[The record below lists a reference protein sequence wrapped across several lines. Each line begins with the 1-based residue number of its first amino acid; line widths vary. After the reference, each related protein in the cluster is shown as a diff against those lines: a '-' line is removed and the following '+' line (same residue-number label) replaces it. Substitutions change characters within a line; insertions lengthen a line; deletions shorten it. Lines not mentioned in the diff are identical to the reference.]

1 MTKKR
6 VFLLLLSLVMTLVF
20 MVGCGKTTSNESKD
34 NINDTVIDSNYEP
47 VKGLPIV
54 TITLEDNSEMIL
66 ELYPEVAENTVNNFI
81 SLVHKK
87 FYDGLIFHRVIEGFM
102 IQGGDPEGTGMGGP
116 GYSIDGE
123 FDSNGFKN
131 KLKHTPGVISMAR
144 AKDPN
149 SAGSQFF
156 IMHKDYPA
164 LDGKY
169 AAFGKVFKGL
179 DTIDKIADVE
189 TNSKDKPLKDIIMK
203 TVTVDLNG
211 YEPKEPMT
219 HD

>member
-1 MTKKR
+1 MRMRR
-6 VFLLLLSLVMTLVF
+6 VIYILFSILIVMFIVS
-20 MVGCGKTTSNESKD
+20 GCAENKLNDEVD
-34 NINDTVIDSNYEP
+34 INYQPEE
-47 VKGLPIV
+47 GLPII
-54 TITLEDNSEMIL
+54 TITLQDDSQILL

-81 SLVHKK
+81 SLIDKK

-131 KLKHTPGVISMAR
+131 TLKHTPGVISMAR
-144 AKDPN
+144 VQDPN

-156 IMHKDYPA
+156 IMHKEYPS

-169 AAFGKVFKGL
+169 AAFGKVFRGL
-179 DTIDKIADVE
+179 DVIDKIVTVE
-189 TNSKDKPLKDIIMK
+189 TNSKDKPLKDVIMK

-211 YEPKEPMT
+211 YESKEPEVNN
-219 HD
+219 